1 MRFDK
6 TYFTPSIYLM
16 TIEQKIK
23 ETTHPKQ
30 ERWVSAE
37 GCGAAVSVWVSA
49 RGTSARYSS
58 FNPSHYVIPRTLVFS
73 RRFIP
78 LTVSMETSTANAH
91 SVT

>member
-37 GCGAAVSVWVSA
+37 GCGAAVSV
-49 RGTSARYSS
+49 
-58 FNPSHYVIPRTLVFS
+58 
-73 RRFIP
+73 
-78 LTVSMETSTANAH
+78 
-91 SVT
+91 